1 VVNVVVEILLIHNS
15 HNVVD
20 IIIIHR
26 QPGKSG
32 VGESLSDLG
41 FRRIERNA
49 DDVDTRSKDLCG
61 LHLHEADCIL
71 NQIAFLVVDVA
82 LLGRL
87 LDDGHQ
93 FLIGD
98 AVVFR
103 GFEDAGEQLLPLGK
117 EKRHRG
123 QHDHQNVEKR
133 CGKFGDRLRRFF
145 CNAFRGNFAEDQDHD
160 SGYDRGNRR
169 TGVAAEKLDK
179 KHRGNG
185 AESDVDD
192 VVADENRGEQLVKVL
207 QQL

>member
-1 VVNVVVEILLIHNS
+1 MVNVVVEILLIHNS

-20 IIIIHR
+20 IIIIYR

-41 FRRIERNA
+41 FRRIEWNA
-49 DDVDTRSKDLCG
+49 DDVDTRSKNLCG

-103 GFEDAGEQLLPLGK
+103 GFEDAESSFFHW
-117 EKRHRG
+117 EKR
-123 QHDHQNVEKR
+123 NV
-133 CGKFGDRLRRFF
+133 
-145 CNAFRGNFAEDQDHD
+145 
-160 SGYDRGNRR
+160 
-169 TGVAAEKLDK
+169 TGVSMII
-179 KHRGNG
+179 RMWRNG
-185 AESDVDD
+185 AENLAIVSGDS
-192 VVADENRGEQLVKVL
+192 L
-207 QQL
+207 QCFSGKLRRRSGPR